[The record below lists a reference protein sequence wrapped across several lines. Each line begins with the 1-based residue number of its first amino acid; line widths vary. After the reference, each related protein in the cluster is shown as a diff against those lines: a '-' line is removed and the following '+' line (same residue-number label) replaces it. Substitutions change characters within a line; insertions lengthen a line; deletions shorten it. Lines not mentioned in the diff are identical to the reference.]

1 MNTELIINYCI
12 PVAMIIAIII
22 LIKTIKDLKQY
33 YEKSN

>member
-1 MNTELIINYCI
+1 MEIFINYCI